1 MICHG
6 PPWSPFSEI
15 TGHLSLRGSFPSS
28 CFSLSL
34 FPLLD
39 FSATILKSVLYQSG
53 LNLTSVG
60 ITGSHT
66 AWLSMPL
73 VRILQNLGLL
83 WYSFF
88 FGPTWHTVLFSYCSF
103 GLIPLTSY
111 KSVDKPVPAPPVALG
126 SSGHSAAS
134 TDWESID
141 HCCESEACFFLHLS
155 DDRFSHKPFSFT
167 HENIFLLKTVF
178 SILFCPTDRF
188 TWINI

>member
-60 ITGSHT
+60 ITGSH
-66 AWLSMPL
+66 SMTEHAFGSHPSELRLVVIFIFFLALLDTQFYFHIAPL
-73 VRILQNLGLL
+73 V
-83 WYSFF
+83 
-88 FGPTWHTVLFSYCSF
+88 
-103 GLIPLTSY
+103 
-111 KSVDKPVPAPPVALG
+111 
-126 SSGHSAAS
+126 
-134 TDWESID
+134 
-141 HCCESEACFFLHLS
+141 
-155 DDRFSHKPFSFT
+155 
-167 HENIFLLKTVF
+167 
-178 SILFCPTDRF
+178 
-188 TWINI
+188 